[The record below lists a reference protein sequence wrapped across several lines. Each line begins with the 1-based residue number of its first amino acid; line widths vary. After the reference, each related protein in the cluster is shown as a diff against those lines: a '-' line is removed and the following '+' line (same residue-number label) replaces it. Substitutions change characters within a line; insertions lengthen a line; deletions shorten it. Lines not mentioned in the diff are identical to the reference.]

1 MSNRKLVPVAQYEGT
16 TLLAKY
22 PSISMAALTTN
33 TQPAHIGKV
42 TSGKRNKAGGYQ
54 WKSMKAFDG
63 EKLTPK
69 LTGVIQTSLAGD
81 ILAVY
86 ADAEVAAKITGVN
99 LKQLN
104 KVLSGN
110 GKRAG
115 GFLWS

>member
-1 MSNRKLVPVAQYEGT
+1 MRNRKAVPVAQYEGT

-22 PSISMAALTTN
+22 PSISMAATTTK

-42 TSGKRNKAGGYQ
+42 TNGLRPKAGGYQ
-54 WKSMKAFDG
+54 WKSMKAFNGKLSTKLDG
-63 EKLTPK
+63 
-69 LTGVIQTSLAGD
+69 VVQTSLSGD
-81 ILAVY
+81 IIGVY
-86 ADAEVAAKITGVN
+86 ANAEVAATITGVN